1 MSIKDADLDR
11 SLNYSDEEHDDAAE
25 ARFVSRAA
33 KKKKGVQRE
42 VHKQEIDTNVF
53 LLQMSTLKEGV
64 AAVATGDPVF
74 CEACKAVFN
83 KDSKLSQEL
92 GQQIWSCEFCC
103 KKNEVNI
110 DDEEIPTS
118 DAVNFIL
125 EAPAAVGDKK
135 VQKGEKSDISVVFCI
150 DTSGSMCVSEPI

>member
-1 MSIKDADLDR
+1 MCSIVDADLDR
-11 SLNYSDEEHDDAAE
+11 SLNYSDEERNDEAE
-25 ARFVSRAA
+25 IRYQQRAA
-33 KKKKGVQRE
+33 KKKKGVQVA

-74 CEACKAVFN
+74 CESCKAIFN
-83 KDSKLSQEL
+83 KNSVLVLEL
-92 GQQIWSCEFCC
+92 GDQFWTCEFCC
-103 KKNEVNI
+103 KKNSVSI
-110 DDEEIPTS
+110 DEEEIPTT

-135 VQKGEKSDISVVFCI
+135 V
-150 DTSGSMCVSEPI
+150 